1 VNGRTWFP
9 VSSGL
14 LTPEHCQRIGPAL
27 WVFLWMIHHE
37 HRPDGKPNGL
47 VNEGW
52 PVTYEEIA
60 HDLGRKARMIAYHVK
75 ALEEQGYIR
84 SERAGTHG
92 RGVRYFIS
100 NPVRWNLNG
109 THERVAL
116 DCQSLDERVAT
127 DCGPSSNKT
136 SDRVATDGMC
146 NKEQRTNNTKNKPK
160 GVVFNSAEMELPE
173 WLPRDA
179 WTEFVE
185 HRRETKKPLTER
197 VAKANI
203 RKLSEL
209 RSKGQDP
216 RAVIEQT
223 IAAGWTGLFDVKTGK
238 KMPKAQAP
246 TVDAPDS
253 YELIMRGHLRAKAAR
268 GNIQ

>member
-1 VNGRTWFP
+1 MNDRTWFP

-37 HRPDGKPNGL
+37 HKPDGKPNGL
-47 VNEGW
+47 VSQGR

-75 ALEEQGYIR
+75 ALEEQGYVR

-109 THERVAL
+109 THERVA
-116 DCQSLDERVAT
+116 T
-127 DCGPSSNKT
+127 DCGPSSNET
-136 SDRVATDGMC
+136 SDRLATDGMC

-160 GVVFNSAEMELPE
+160 GEVFNSAEMELPE
-173 WLPRDA
+173 WLPRDV
-179 WTEFVE
+179 WVEFVE

-197 VAKANI
+197 AARTNI
-203 RKLSEL
+203 RRLSEL

-216 RAVIEQT
+216 RAVIDQT
-223 IAAGWTGLFDVKTGK
+223 IAAGWTGLFEVNTGK
-238 KMPKAQAP
+238 RTPKAQTP
-246 TVDAPDS
+246 VVDAPDL
-253 YELIMRGHLRAKAAR
+253 YELTMRAHLRAKAAG